1 MNRVGNFL
9 ILTVMKD
16 LNDGKSIS
24 ELVNQFEKDELSFDE
39 LKELCGGISV
49 QETVAQPVPVI

>member
-1 MNRVGNFL
+1 
-9 ILTVMKD
+9 MKD

-24 ELVNQFEKDELSFDE
+24 ELVDQFEKDELSFDE